1 VQPAAGNGETTQR
14 STAKEGHVTERNVC
28 GSRTELAEERQAE
41 KEQSANEGGRSLR
54 NDLEVS
60 DAADVRGGDG
70 NVLDR
75 RAGREQSEY
84 LVVVMNDAQVVN
96 YEM

>member
-1 VQPAAGNGETTQR
+1 M
-14 STAKEGHVTERNVC
+14 TERNVC
-28 GSRTELAEERQAE
+28 GSRTELAEE
-41 KEQSANEGGRSLR
+41 EQSANEGGRSLR